1 MKFMNKY
8 PTVVRWSTSSKGVG
22 LVALFFFL
30 YFSLSSINYHQT
42 DRYAHGKHDLGS
54 DAAGYY
60 IYLPGVFHY
69 HMRGTAIS
77 AEVLRVSGQG
87 FSVDVERDK
96 ILTKYTCGAAILE
109 FPFFLVGHAL
119 AGADETD
126 AWGPSFHKAIEVGG
140 IFYFTLGLVLI
151 YLTLRRWR
159 LASVGLLLLC
169 IACVAFGT
177 NTFFYAFV
185 EPGFSHVYS
194 FFLVALSLYLAV
206 RSREHGLKGSAL
218 WAFAISNALIIL
230 IRPLDMIAVLAVYA
244 LIFIDNRNVLGSVRL
259 WLVQTVTALIVA
271 LPQMLYWKYAFDKW
285 IVYSYGDEGFIYWA
299 SPKLAEVLASP
310 FNGLLPHAPVFI
322 LLPLAL
328 VVMYRQKR
336 PTALLFTILFA
347 LIIYSCASW
356 HSWHFGCAY
365 GMRPLVQY
373 TPFLAICLLVLF
385 AWAKEHKPHILNGA
399 VSILLLL
406 CFINFRYMMYR
417 EPCYPG
423 GYWDWKY
430 YGRELAETFF
440 GSLPTDQYR

>member
-87 FSVDVERDK
+87 FIVDVERDK
-96 ILTKYTCGAAILE
+96 ILTKYTCGAALLE
-109 FPFFLVGHAL
+109 LPFFLVGHAL

-126 AWGPSFHKAIEVGG
+126 AWGPTFHKAIEVGG
-140 IFYFTLGLVLI
+140 IFYFTLGLALV
-151 YLTLRRWR
+151 YLTLHRWR

-177 NTFFYAFV
+177 NAYFYAFV

-206 RSREHGLKGSAL
+206 RSREHGLNGVAL
-218 WAFAISNALIIL
+218 WVFAVSNALIIL
-230 IRPLDMIAVLAVYA
+230 IRPLDIIAVLAVYA
-244 LIFIDNRNVLGSVRL
+244 LILFDSRNVLGYVRL
-259 WLVQTVTALIVA
+259 WLVQAVTALIVA

-285 IVYSYGDEGFIYWA
+285 IVYSYGDEGFIHWA

-310 FNGLLPHAPVFI
+310 SYGVLPHAPVFI
-322 LLPLAL
+322 LLPVAL

-336 PTALLFTILFA
+336 STALLFTTVFA

-356 HSWHFGCAY
+356 HSWHFGCSY

-373 TPFLAICLLVLF
+373 TPFLAICLLVVF
-385 AWAKEHKPHILNGA
+385 AWAKEHKPHILHGV
-399 VSILLLL
+399 VSILLLV
-406 CFINFRYMMYR
+406 CFVNFRFMMYR
-417 EPCYPG
+417 EYCYPG
-423 GYWDWKY
+423 EHWDWSY
-430 YGRELAETFF
+430 FGRELAETFF
-440 GSLPTDQYR
+440 GSMPTHQYR